1 MNNTLLNKTV
11 KELREVAKSLGLK
24 GVSRL
29 PKEQLVQAISVAIKN
44 KAQQDTQIVNNIA
57 NVHRLADDIANLEA
71 PTTWSR
77 TTGQHD
83 VSLVNRAL
91 KKLKATTPMVFGKDA
106 RISNEDKL
114 PVVSSKGQK
123 AMMTVGKLLELA
135 SQIKEEIKNEDNN
148 RELSEE
154 DIEMLATINNA
165 KKEQQERNEARKNY
179 LKEKRK
185 NDKLLAITEAEE
197 QIQALKVFGDDF
209 FEKFVNLQSIASYMQ
224 QRRYKLR
231 TIDNEDNMEYELQKW
246 HIKLKTS
253 IVFTNSSEYKI
264 VNNTPIILAEL
275 KKFANLKRLS
285 KQKSKYVTMI
295 TKTRYSNKELY
306 DMDVKTLS
314 SMIINSFDTQNLA
327 STENFEKDTEYA
339 KLIENVLIKTGTF
352 DYKEKDS
359 FVNSPEDIADVLLA
373 EQKEISF
380 RSKVAYHNR
389 ESAKKDNKLR
399 PATPQQLSMIDNMRF
414 AYYKK
419 HKVFPMLPV
428 QSYAQITSSIL
439 ASAIIEKYE
448 EYCQDRTTV
457 SYKMAKRLFDRM
469 VKWNVANSSQEVA
482 FIRAL
487 RMNYSYE
494 EVYTVLN
501 ITYTDM
507 WLVKKYAEANGLKI
521 VEASLKVSK
530 MKKSTRYSATQYY
543 KTLELNQRMSL
554 YNVEDDK

>member
-1 MNNTLLNKTV
+1 MTNTLLNKNV
-11 KELREVAKSLGLK
+11 KELKAIAKDLGMK
-24 GVSRL
+24 GYSDLRKAELIDAIV
-29 PKEQLVQAISVAIKN
+29 KTIKVKAIEQEE
-44 KAQQDTQIVNNIA
+44 IVNNIA

-71 PTTWSR
+71 PTTWTR

-91 KKLKATTPMVFGKDA
+91 NKLKATTPMVFGKDA

-135 SQIKEEIKNEDNN
+135 SKVKEADPVVKEDN
-148 RELSEE
+148 EKLSEE

-165 KKEQQERNEARKNY
+165 KKEQQERNEARENY
-179 LKEKRK
+179 LKTKRL

-209 FEKFVNLQSIASYMQ
+209 FEKFVNLQSIARYMQ

-231 TIDNEDNMEYELQKW
+231 TVDNEDNMEYELQKY
-246 HIKLKTS
+246 HVLAHTQ
-253 IVFTNSSEYKI
+253 
-264 VNNTPIILAEL
+264 IILAEL

-359 FVNSPEDIADVLLA
+359 FVNSPSDIADVLLA

-389 ESAKKDNKLR
+389 ESAKKDNNLR

-428 QSYAQITSSIL
+428 QSYAQITSSVL

>member
-29 PKEQLVQAISVAIKN
+29 PKEQLVQAISVAIKD

-57 NVHRLADDIANLEA
+57 NVHKLANDIANLEA
-71 PTTWSR
+71 PTTWTR
-77 TTGQHD
+77 ITGQHD
-83 VSLVNRAL
+83 VLLVNRAL

-106 RISNEDKL
+106 RINNEDKL
-114 PVVSSKGQK
+114 PVVSPKGEK

-135 SQIKEEIKNEDNN
+135 SKIKEVAPVVKEDN
-148 RELSEE
+148 EKLSEE

-165 KKEQQERNEARKNY
+165 KKEQQERNEARENY
-179 LKEKRK
+179 LKTKRL
-185 NDKLLAITEAEE
+185 NDKLLAITEAED

-231 TIDNEDNMEYELQKW
+231 TVDNEDNMEYELQKY
-246 HIKLKTS
+246 HVLAH
-253 IVFTNSSEYKI
+253 
-264 VNNTPIILAEL
+264 TPIILDEL

-314 SMIINSFDTQNLA
+314 SMIINTFDTQNLA

-359 FVNSPEDIADVLLA
+359 FVNSPSDIADVLLA

-389 ESAKKDNKLR
+389 ESAKKDNNLR

-428 QSYAQITSSIL
+428 QSYAQITSSVL

-501 ITYTDM
+501 VTYTDM

>member
-44 KAQQDTQIVNNIA
+44 KVQEQEEIVNNIA

-71 PTTWSR
+71 PTTWTR
-77 TTGQHD
+77 TNGQHD

-135 SQIKEEIKNEDNN
+135 SKVKEADPVVKEDN
-148 RELSEE
+148 EKLSEE

-165 KKEQQERNEARKNY
+165 KKEQQERNEARENY
-179 LKEKRK
+179 LKTKRL

-231 TIDNEDNMEYELQKW
+231 TVDNEDNMEYELQKY
-246 HIKLKTS
+246 HVLAHTQ
-253 IVFTNSSEYKI
+253 
-264 VNNTPIILAEL
+264 IILAEL

-359 FVNSPEDIADVLLA
+359 FVNSPSDIADILLA

-389 ESAKKDNKLR
+389 ESAKHDNKLR

-543 KTLELNQRMSL
+543 RTLELNQRIKL

>member
-44 KAQQDTQIVNNIA
+44 KAQEQEEIVNNIA

-71 PTTWSR
+71 PTTWTR

-179 LKEKRK
+179 FKEKRK

-231 TIDNEDNMEYELQKW
+231 TVDNEDNMEYELQKY
-246 HIKLKTS
+246 HVLAHTQ
-253 IVFTNSSEYKI
+253 
-264 VNNTPIILAEL
+264 IILAEL

-339 KLIENVLIKTGTF
+339 KLVENVLIKTGTF

-389 ESAKKDNKLR
+389 ESAKHDNKLR

-457 SYKMAKRLFDRM
+457 SYKMAKKLFDRM

-494 EVYTVLN
+494 EVYTVLS

>member
-71 PTTWSR
+71 PTTWTR

-91 KKLKATTPMVFGKDA
+91 NKLKATTPMVFGKDA

-135 SQIKEEIKNEDNN
+135 SKVKEADPVVKEDN
-148 RELSEE
+148 EKLSEE

-165 KKEQQERNEARKNY
+165 KKEQQERNEARENY
-179 LKEKRK
+179 FKEKRK

-209 FEKFVNLQSIASYMQ
+209 FEKFVNLQSIARYMQ

-231 TIDNEDNMEYELQKW
+231 TVDNEDNMEYELQKY
-246 HIKLKTS
+246 HVLAHTQ
-253 IVFTNSSEYKI
+253 
-264 VNNTPIILAEL
+264 IILAEL

-359 FVNSPEDIADVLLA
+359 FINSPSDIADVLLA

-389 ESAKKDNKLR
+389 ESAKKDNNLR

-428 QSYAQITSSIL
+428 QSYAQITSSVL

>member
-71 PTTWSR
+71 PTTWTR

-135 SQIKEEIKNEDNN
+135 SKVKEVAPVVKEDT
-148 RELSEE
+148 ETLSQE

-209 FEKFVNLQSIASYMQ
+209 FEKFVNLQSVASYMQ

-231 TIDNEDNMEYELQKW
+231 TVDNEDNMEYELQKY
-246 HIKLKTS
+246 HVLAHTQ
-253 IVFTNSSEYKI
+253 
-264 VNNTPIILAEL
+264 IILAEL

-285 KQKSKYVTMI
+285 KNKAKYITDI

-359 FVNSPEDIADVLLA
+359 FVNSPSDIADVLLA

-389 ESAKKDNKLR
+389 ESAKHDNKLR

>member
-1 MNNTLLNKTV
+1 MTNTLLNKNV
-11 KELREVAKSLGLK
+11 KELKAIAKDLGMK
-24 GVSRL
+24 GYSDLRKTELIDAIV
-29 PKEQLVQAISVAIKN
+29 KTIKVKAIEQEE
-44 KAQQDTQIVNNIA
+44 IVNNIA

-71 PTTWSR
+71 PTTWTR

-83 VSLVNRAL
+83 VSLINRAL

-135 SQIKEEIKNEDNN
+135 SKVKEVAPVVKEDN
-148 RELSEE
+148 EKLSEE

-165 KKEQQERNEARKNY
+165 KKEQQERNEARENY
-179 LKEKRK
+179 FKEKRK

-231 TIDNEDNMEYELQKW
+231 TVDNEDNMEYELQKY
-246 HIKLKTS
+246 HVLAH
-253 IVFTNSSEYKI
+253 
-264 VNNTPIILAEL
+264 TPIILAEL

-314 SMIINSFDTQNLA
+314 SMIINTFDTQNLA

-359 FVNSPEDIADVLLA
+359 FINSPSDIADVLLA

-389 ESAKKDNKLR
+389 ESAKKDNNLR

-428 QSYAQITSSIL
+428 QSYAQITSSVL

>member
-11 KELREVAKSLGLK
+11 KELREVAKSLELK

-71 PTTWSR
+71 PTTWTR

-135 SQIKEEIKNEDNN
+135 SKVKEADPVVKEDN
-148 RELSEE
+148 EKLSKE

-165 KKEQQERNEARKNY
+165 KKEQQERNEARENY
-179 LKEKRK
+179 FKEKRK

-231 TIDNEDNMEYELQKW
+231 TVDNEDNMEYELQKY
-246 HIKLKTS
+246 HVLAHTQ
-253 IVFTNSSEYKI
+253 
-264 VNNTPIILAEL
+264 IILAEL

-359 FVNSPEDIADVLLA
+359 FVNSPSDIADVLLA

-389 ESAKKDNKLR
+389 ESAKKDNNLR

-428 QSYAQITSSIL
+428 QSYAQITSSVL

>member
-71 PTTWSR
+71 PTTWTR

-179 LKEKRK
+179 FKEKRK

-209 FEKFVNLQSIASYMQ
+209 FEKFVNLQSVASYMQ

-231 TIDNEDNMEYELQKW
+231 TVDNEDNMEYELQKY
-246 HIKLKTS
+246 HVLAHTQ
-253 IVFTNSSEYKI
+253 
-264 VNNTPIILAEL
+264 IILAEL

-359 FVNSPEDIADVLLA
+359 FVNSPSDIADVLLA

-389 ESAKKDNKLR
+389 ESAKHDNKLR

-457 SYKMAKRLFDRM
+457 SYKMAKKLFDRM

>member
-71 PTTWSR
+71 PTTWTR

-154 DIEMLATINNA
+154 DIEMLATIKQA
-165 KKEQQERNEARKNY
+165 KIEQQERNEARKNY

-231 TIDNEDNMEYELQKW
+231 TVDNEDNMEYELQKW

-285 KQKSKYVTMI
+285 KNKAKYITDI

-359 FVNSPEDIADVLLA
+359 FVNSPSDIADVLLA

-389 ESAKKDNKLR
+389 ESAKHDNKLR

-507 WLVKKYAEANGLKI
+507 WLIKKYAEDNKLKI
-521 VEASLKVSK
+521 VEASLKVAN
-530 MKKSTRYSATQYY
+530 MKESTRYSATQYY
-543 KTLELNQRMSL
+543 RTLELNQRIKL

>member
-71 PTTWSR
+71 PITWTR

-114 PVVSSKGQK
+114 PVVSYKGQK

-154 DIEMLATINNA
+154 DIEMLATIKQA
-165 KKEQQERNEARKNY
+165 KREQSELNKHKEEYFKLKRERE
-179 LKEKRK
+179 KEERTESAI
-185 NDKLLAITEAEE
+185 NQLEDK
-197 QIQALKVFGDDF
+197 VVYGNDF
-209 FEKFVNLQSIASYMQ
+209 FEKLVNVTNVACYLQ
-224 QRRYKLR
+224 
-231 TIDNEDNMEYELQKW
+231 E
-246 HIKLKTS
+246 
-253 IVFTNSSEYKI
+253 
-264 VNNTPIILAEL
+264 
-275 KKFANLKRLS
+275 
-285 KQKSKYVTMI
+285 
-295 TKTRYSNKELY
+295 TRYARRFDTKYRPVSGQIFKMEQVQALNTLNRVEYISNNKYLKYTGAEMY
-306 DMDVKTLS
+306 NQDVKTLATL
-314 SMIINSFDTQNLA
+314 IKNSFDTQNLA
-327 STENFEKDTEYA
+327 SNENFEKNTEYA

-380 RSKVAYHNR
+380 RNKVAYHNR
-389 ESAKKDNKLR
+389 EIAKHDNKLK
-399 PATPQQLSMIDNMRF
+399 PASERQLIMIDNMRF

-457 SYKMAKRLFDRM
+457 SYKMAKKLFDRM
-469 VKWNVANSSQEVA
+469 VKWNIANSSQEVA

-487 RMNYSYE
+487 RLNYSYE

-507 WLVKKYAEANGLKI
+507 WLVKKYAEDNKLKI
-521 VEASLKVSK
+521 VEASLKVAN
-530 MKKSTRYSATQYY
+530 MKESTRYSATQYY
-543 KTLELNQRMSL
+543 RTLELNQRIKL

>member
-165 KKEQQERNEARKNY
+165 KREQQERNEARKNY
-179 LKEKRK
+179 FKEKRK

-231 TIDNEDNMEYELQKW
+231 TVDNEDNMEYELQKY
-246 HIKLKTS
+246 HVLAHTQ
-253 IVFTNSSEYKI
+253 
-264 VNNTPIILAEL
+264 IILAEL

-389 ESAKKDNKLR
+389 ESAKHDNKLR

>member
-44 KAQQDTQIVNNIA
+44 KAQEQEEIVNNIA
-57 NVHRLADDIANLEA
+57 NVHRLADEITNLEA
-71 PTTWSR
+71 PTTWTR

-179 LKEKRK
+179 FKEKRK

-231 TIDNEDNMEYELQKW
+231 TVDNEDNMEYELQKY
-246 HIKLKTS
+246 HVLAHTQ
-253 IVFTNSSEYKI
+253 
-264 VNNTPIILAEL
+264 IILAEL

-389 ESAKKDNKLR
+389 ESAKHDNKLR

>member
-71 PTTWSR
+71 PTTWTR

-154 DIEMLATINNA
+154 DIEMLATIKQA
-165 KKEQQERNEARKNY
+165 KIEQQERNEARKNY

-231 TIDNEDNMEYELQKW
+231 TVDNEDNMEYELQKY
-246 HIKLKTS
+246 HVLAHTQ
-253 IVFTNSSEYKI
+253 
-264 VNNTPIILAEL
+264 IILAEL

-285 KQKSKYVTMI
+285 KNKAKYITDI

-359 FVNSPEDIADVLLA
+359 FVNSPSDIADVLLA

-389 ESAKKDNKLR
+389 ESAKHDNKLR

-487 RMNYSYE
+487 RLNYSYE

-521 VEASLKVSK
+521 VEASLKVAN
-530 MKKSTRYSATQYY
+530 MKESTRYSATQYY

>member
-71 PTTWSR
+71 PTTWTR
-77 TTGQHD
+77 KTGQHD

-197 QIQALKVFGDDF
+197 QMQALKVFGDDF

-231 TIDNEDNMEYELQKW
+231 TIDNEDNMEYELQKY
-246 HIKLKTS
+246 HVLAHTQ
-253 IVFTNSSEYKI
+253 
-264 VNNTPIILAEL
+264 IILAEL

-285 KQKSKYVTMI
+285 KNKAKYITDI

-352 DYKEKDS
+352 DYKKKDS

-389 ESAKKDNKLR
+389 ESAKHDNKLR

-428 QSYAQITSSIL
+428 QSYSQITSSVL

-530 MKKSTRYSATQYY
+530 MRKSTRYSATQYY